1 LTRKLEDIKL
11 NGKLTRKLKP
21 NLKEDKMMQLRNQL
35 SKFIHVILMIGLELD
50 MLTNI
55 IVNIIKKNA
64 KVLHSKKNIKAQV
77 MKMIPY
83 I

>member
-1 LTRKLEDIKL
+1 
-11 NGKLTRKLKP
+11 
-21 NLKEDKMMQLRNQL
+21 
-35 SKFIHVILMIGLELD
+35 MIGLELD